1 MSDSDRQILDAFIDN
16 IWIEKGLSQNTLDS
30 YRSDLE
36 QFSSWLEK
44 NNLSY
49 IKTSKKEILS
59 YLSFLFQKGL
69 GSKTVARKLSSLK
82 SFFRYLVFKSI
93 IPNDPSSEV
102 ETPKLLK
109 SIPKSISEKEV
120 EALLAAPDEKTDI
133 GLRDKTMIET
143 LYSCGLRISELT
155 NLELLNLNLRQG
167 VIRVI
172 GKGQKERL
180 VPMGDQLIGLLELYI
195 SSSRKNLLN
204 KRHSD
209 FLFLSTRGQR
219 MTRQSFWHRIKHYC
233 LASGFEPD
241 KISPHV
247 LRHAF
252 ATHLLNNGAD
262 LRVVQLLLGHSDLNT
277 TQIYTE
283 VARQRLK
290 RLHTE
295 HHPRGCLLYTSPSPR
310 DISGSRMPSSA

>member
-49 IKTSKKEILS
+49 LKTSKKEILS

-93 IPNDPSSEV
+93 ISNDPSSEV

-233 LASGFEPD
+233 LASSFEPD

-295 HHPRGCLLYTSPSPR
+295 HHPRG
-310 DISGSRMPSSA
+310 

>member
-1 MSDSDRQILDAFIDN
+1 MSDSDRLVLDAFIDN
-16 IWIEKGLSQNTLDS
+16 IWIEKGLSKNTLES

-36 QFSSWLEK
+36 QFSNWLK
-44 NNLSY
+44 TKDLSFS
-49 IKTSKKEILS
+49 KTAKKDILS
-59 YLSFLFQKGL
+59 YLSFLFESGL

-93 IPNDPSSEV
+93 IQIDPSNDI

-109 SIPKSISEKEV
+109 SIPKSISEKEI
-120 EALLAAPDEKTDI
+120 EKLLDAPDEKTDI

-180 VPMGDQLIGLLELYI
+180 VPMGDQLISLLENYLV
-195 SSSRKNLLN
+195 STRKNFLKKKN
-204 KRHSD
+204 SD
-209 FLFLSTRGQR
+209 FLFLSSRGQK
-219 MTRQSFWHRIKHYC
+219 MTRQSFWHRIKYYC
-233 LASGFEPD
+233 INCGFEPE

-295 HHPRGCLLYTSPSPR
+295 HHPRG
-310 DISGSRMPSSA
+310 

>member
-44 NNLSY
+44 NNLNY

-180 VPMGDQLIGLLELYI
+180 VPMSDQLIGLLELYI

-295 HHPRGCLLYTSPSPR
+295 HHPRG
-310 DISGSRMPSSA
+310 

>member
-120 EALLAAPDEKTDI
+120 EALLAEPDEKTDI

-180 VPMGDQLIGLLELYI
+180 VPMGDQLIDLLELYI

-209 FLFLSTRGQR
+209 FLFLSTRGKR

-295 HHPRGCLLYTSPSPR
+295 HHPRG
-310 DISGSRMPSSA
+310 

>member
-49 IKTSKKEILS
+49 TKTSKKEILS

-209 FLFLSTRGQR
+209 FLFLSARGQR

-295 HHPRGCLLYTSPSPR
+295 HHPRG
-310 DISGSRMPSSA
+310 

>member
-36 QFSSWLEK
+36 QFSTWLEK

-82 SFFRYLVFKSI
+82 SFFRYLVFESI
-93 IPNDPSSEV
+93 ISNDPSSEV

-195 SSSRKNLLN
+195 SSSRKNLLS

-295 HHPRGCLLYTSPSPR
+295 HHPRG
-310 DISGSRMPSSA
+310 

>member
-36 QFSSWLEK
+36 QFSKWLKK

-49 IKTSKKEILS
+49 LKTSKKEILS

-93 IPNDPSSEV
+93 IQNDPSSEV

-180 VPMGDQLIGLLELYI
+180 VPMGDQLIALLELYI

-295 HHPRGCLLYTSPSPR
+295 HHPRG
-310 DISGSRMPSSA
+310 

>member
-180 VPMGDQLIGLLELYI
+180 VPMSDQLIALLELYI
-195 SSSRKNLLN
+195 SSSRKNLLD

-295 HHPRGCLLYTSPSPR
+295 HHPRG
-310 DISGSRMPSSA
+310 

>member
-233 LASGFEPD
+233 LASGFELD

-295 HHPRGCLLYTSPSPR
+295 HHPRG
-310 DISGSRMPSSA
+310 

>member
-36 QFSSWLEK
+36 QFSTWLEK

-204 KRHSD
+204 KRNSD

-295 HHPRGCLLYTSPSPR
+295 HHPRG
-310 DISGSRMPSSA
+310 

>member
-36 QFSSWLEK
+36 QFSTWLEK

-180 VPMGDQLIGLLELYI
+180 VPMGDQLIALLELYI
-195 SSSRKNLLN
+195 SSSRKNLLS

-219 MTRQSFWHRIKHYC
+219 MSRQSFWHRIKHYC

-295 HHPRGCLLYTSPSPR
+295 HHPRG
-310 DISGSRMPSSA
+310 

>member
-36 QFSSWLEK
+36 QFSTWLEK

-49 IKTSKKEILS
+49 LKTSKKEILS

-93 IPNDPSSEV
+93 IRNDPSSEV

-167 VIRVI
+167 VSRVI

-195 SSSRKNLLN
+195 SSSRKNLLS

-295 HHPRGCLLYTSPSPR
+295 HHPRG
-310 DISGSRMPSSA
+310 

>member
-195 SSSRKNLLN
+195 SSSRKNLHN
-204 KRHSD
+204 KRTSD

-219 MTRQSFWHRIKHYC
+219 MTRQSFWPVSY
-233 LASGFEPD
+233 
-241 KISPHV
+241 
-247 LRHAF
+247 
-252 ATHLLNNGAD
+252 THLTLPTI
-262 LRVVQLLLGHSDLNT
+262 LL
-277 TQIYTE
+277 
-283 VARQRLK
+283 V
-290 RLHTE
+290 
-295 HHPRGCLLYTSPSPR
+295 
-310 DISGSRMPSSA
+310 

>member
-1 MSDSDRQILDAFIDN
+1 MSDSDRQIVDAFIDN

-233 LASGFEPD
+233 LASSFEPD

-295 HHPRGCLLYTSPSPR
+295 HHPRG
-310 DISGSRMPSSA
+310 

>member
-36 QFSSWLEK
+36 QFSTWLEK

-93 IPNDPSSEV
+93 ISNDPSSEV

-233 LASGFEPD
+233 LASSFEPD

-295 HHPRGCLLYTSPSPR
+295 HHPRG
-310 DISGSRMPSSA
+310 

>member
-16 IWIEKGLSQNTLDS
+16 IWIEKGLSKNTLDS

-36 QFSSWLEK
+36 QFSKWLKK

-49 IKTSKKEILS
+49 LKTSKKEILS

-295 HHPRGCLLYTSPSPR
+295 HHPRG
-310 DISGSRMPSSA
+310 

>member
-36 QFSSWLEK
+36 QFSIWLEK
-44 NNLSY
+44 NNLTYS
-49 IKTSKKEILS
+49 KTSKKEILS

-93 IPNDPSSEV
+93 ITIDPSSEV
-102 ETPKLLK
+102 ETPKLLR

-120 EALLAAPDEKTDI
+120 EALLAAPDAKTDI

-143 LYSCGLRISELT
+143 LYSCGLRISELI

-180 VPMGDQLIGLLELYI
+180 VPMGDQLVNLLDLYI

-204 KRHSD
+204 NKHSD
-209 FLFLSTRGQR
+209 FLFLSNRGQR

-233 LASGFEPD
+233 LDSGFEPE

-295 HHPRGCLLYTSPSPR
+295 HHPRG
-310 DISGSRMPSSA
+310 

>member
-262 LRVVQLLLGHSDLNT
+262 LRVVQLLRGHSDLNT

-295 HHPRGCLLYTSPSPR
+295 HHPRG
-310 DISGSRMPSSA
+310 

>member
-36 QFSSWLEK
+36 QFCSWLEK

-143 LYSCGLRISELT
+143 LYSCGLRISELI
-155 NLELLNLNLRQG
+155 NLELLDLNLRQG

-180 VPMGDQLIGLLELYI
+180 VPMGDQLIGLLDLYI
-195 SSSRKNLLN
+195 SSSRKNFLN

-295 HHPRGCLLYTSPSPR
+295 HHPRG
-310 DISGSRMPSSA
+310 

>member
-1 MSDSDRQILDAFIDN
+1 MSDSDRLVLDAFIDN
-16 IWIEKGLSQNTLDS
+16 IWIEKGLSKNTLES

-36 QFSSWLEK
+36 QFSNWLK
-44 NNLSY
+44 TKDLSFS
-49 IKTSKKEILS
+49 KTAKKDILS
-59 YLSFLFQKGL
+59 YLSFLFKSGL

-93 IPNDPSSEV
+93 IQIDPSNDIES
-102 ETPKLLK
+102 PKLLK
-109 SIPKSISEKEV
+109 SIPKSISEKEI
-120 EALLAAPDEKTDI
+120 EKLLDAPDEKTDI

-180 VPMGDQLIGLLELYI
+180 VPMGDQLLSLLENYLV
-195 SSSRKNLLN
+195 STRKNFLKKKN
-204 KRHSD
+204 SD
-209 FLFLSTRGQR
+209 FLFLSSRGQK
-219 MTRQSFWHRIKHYC
+219 MTRQSFWHRIKYYC
-233 LASGFEPD
+233 INCGFEPE

-295 HHPRGCLLYTSPSPR
+295 HHPRG
-310 DISGSRMPSSA
+310 

>member
-120 EALLAAPDEKTDI
+120 EALLSAPDEKTDI

-180 VPMGDQLIGLLELYI
+180 VPMGNQLIGLLELYI

-295 HHPRGCLLYTSPSPR
+295 HHPRG
-310 DISGSRMPSSA
+310 

>member
-36 QFSSWLEK
+36 QFSSWLKK
-44 NNLSY
+44 NNLTYS
-49 IKTSKKEILS
+49 KTSKKEILS

-93 IPNDPSSEV
+93 ITIDPSSEV
-102 ETPKLLK
+102 ETPKLLR

-120 EALLAAPDEKTDI
+120 EALLAAPDAKTDI

-143 LYSCGLRISELT
+143 LYSCGLRISELI

-180 VPMGDQLIGLLELYI
+180 VPMGDQLINLLDLYI

-204 KRHSD
+204 NKHSD
-209 FLFLSTRGQR
+209 FLFLSNRGQR

-233 LASGFEPD
+233 LASGFEPE

-295 HHPRGCLLYTSPSPR
+295 HHPRG
-310 DISGSRMPSSA
+310 

>member
-93 IPNDPSSEV
+93 IQNDPSSEV

-109 SIPKSISEKEV
+109 SIPRSISEKEV

-295 HHPRGCLLYTSPSPR
+295 HHPRG
-310 DISGSRMPSSA
+310 

>member
-1 MSDSDRQILDAFIDN
+1 MSDSDRLVLDAFIDN
-16 IWIEKGLSQNTLDS
+16 IWIEKGLSKNTLES

-36 QFSSWLEK
+36 QFSNWL
-44 NNLSY
+44 
-49 IKTSKKEILS
+49 KTKDLNFSKTAKKDILS
-59 YLSFLFQKGL
+59 YLSFLFKSGL

-93 IPNDPSSEV
+93 IQIDPSNDI

-109 SIPKSISEKEV
+109 SIPKSISEKEI
-120 EALLAAPDEKTDI
+120 EKLLDAPDEKTDI

-180 VPMGDQLIGLLELYI
+180 VPMGDQLISLLENYLV
-195 SSSRKNLLN
+195 STRKNFLKKKN
-204 KRHSD
+204 SD
-209 FLFLSTRGQR
+209 FLFLSSRGQK
-219 MTRQSFWHRIKHYC
+219 MTRQSFWHRIKYYC
-233 LASGFEPD
+233 INCGFEPE

-295 HHPRGCLLYTSPSPR
+295 HHPRG
-310 DISGSRMPSSA
+310 

>member
-36 QFSSWLEK
+36 QFSKWLKK

-49 IKTSKKEILS
+49 LKTSKKEILS

-195 SSSRKNLLN
+195 SSSRKNLLD

-295 HHPRGCLLYTSPSPR
+295 HHPRG
-310 DISGSRMPSSA
+310 

>member
-1 MSDSDRQILDAFIDN
+1 MSDSDRLVLDAFIDN
-16 IWIEKGLSQNTLDS
+16 IWIEKGLSKNTLES

-36 QFSSWLEK
+36 QFSNWLK
-44 NNLSY
+44 TKDLSFS
-49 IKTSKKEILS
+49 KTAKKDILS
-59 YLSFLFQKGL
+59 YLSFLFKSGL

-82 SFFRYLVFKSI
+82 SFFRYLVFKSLI
-93 IPNDPSSEV
+93 QIDPSNDIES
-102 ETPKLLK
+102 PKLLK
-109 SIPKSISEKEV
+109 SIPKSISEKEI
-120 EALLAAPDEKTDI
+120 EKLLDAPDEKTDI

-180 VPMGDQLIGLLELYI
+180 VPMGDQLLSLLENYLV
-195 SSSRKNLLN
+195 STRKNFLKKKN
-204 KRHSD
+204 SD
-209 FLFLSTRGQR
+209 FLFLSSRGQK
-219 MTRQSFWHRIKHYC
+219 MTRQSFWHRIKYYC
-233 LASGFEPD
+233 INCGFEPE

-295 HHPRGCLLYTSPSPR
+295 HHPRG
-310 DISGSRMPSSA
+310 

>member
-30 YRSDLE
+30 YKSDLE

-295 HHPRGCLLYTSPSPR
+295 HHPRG
-310 DISGSRMPSSA
+310 

>member
-44 NNLSY
+44 NNLTY

-295 HHPRGCLLYTSPSPR
+295 HHPRG
-310 DISGSRMPSSA
+310 

>member
-1 MSDSDRQILDAFIDN
+1 MSDSDRLVLDAFIDN
-16 IWIEKGLSQNTLDS
+16 IWIEKGLSKNTLES

-36 QFSSWLEK
+36 QFSNWLK
-44 NNLSY
+44 TKDLSFS
-49 IKTSKKEILS
+49 KTAKKDILS
-59 YLSFLFQKGL
+59 YLSFLFKSGL

-93 IPNDPSSEV
+93 IQIDPSNDI

-109 SIPKSISEKEV
+109 SIPKSISEKEI
-120 EALLAAPDEKTDI
+120 EKLLDAPDEKTDI

-180 VPMGDQLIGLLELYI
+180 VPMGDQLISLLENYLV
-195 SSSRKNLLN
+195 SSRKNLLKKKN
-204 KRHSD
+204 SD
-209 FLFLSTRGQR
+209 FLFLSSRGQK
-219 MTRQSFWHRIKHYC
+219 MTRQSFWHRIKYYC
-233 LASGFEPD
+233 INCGFEPE

-295 HHPRGCLLYTSPSPR
+295 HHPRG
-310 DISGSRMPSSA
+310 

>member
-16 IWIEKGLSQNTLDS
+16 IWIEKGLTQNTLDS

-49 IKTSKKEILS
+49 IKTSKKDILS

-180 VPMGDQLIGLLELYI
+180 VPMGDQLIGFLELYI

-295 HHPRGCLLYTSPSPR
+295 HHPRG
-310 DISGSRMPSSA
+310 

>member
-195 SSSRKNLLN
+195 SSSRKNLLD

-219 MTRQSFWHRIKHYC
+219 MSRQSFWHRIKHYC

-295 HHPRGCLLYTSPSPR
+295 HHPRG
-310 DISGSRMPSSA
+310 

>member
-44 NNLSY
+44 NNLTY
-49 IKTSKKEILS
+49 IKTSKKEVLS

-82 SFFRYLVFKSI
+82 SFFRYLVFKSVI
-93 IPNDPSSEV
+93 LSDPSSEV

-109 SIPKSISEKEV
+109 AIPKSISEKEID
-120 EALLAAPDEKTDI
+120 ALLSAPDEKTDI
-133 GLRDKTMIET
+133 GFRDKTMIET
-143 LYSCGLRISELT
+143 LYSCGLRISELI

-180 VPMGDQLIGLLELYI
+180 VPMGDRLISLLELYI
-195 SSSRKNLLN
+195 SSSRKSLLN
-204 KRHSD
+204 KKHSD
-209 FLFLSTRGQR
+209 FVFLSTRGQR

-295 HHPRGCLLYTSPSPR
+295 HHPRG
-310 DISGSRMPSSA
+310 

>member
-36 QFSSWLEK
+36 QFSTWLEK

-93 IPNDPSSEV
+93 IQNDPSSEV

-120 EALLAAPDEKTDI
+120 EALLAAPDEKTDV

-180 VPMGDQLIGLLELYI
+180 VPMGDQLIALLELYI
-195 SSSRKNLLN
+195 SSSRKNLLS

-295 HHPRGCLLYTSPSPR
+295 HHPRG
-310 DISGSRMPSSA
+310 

>member
-1 MSDSDRQILDAFIDN
+1 MSDSDRLVLDAFIDN
-16 IWIEKGLSQNTLDS
+16 IWIEKGLSKNTLES

-36 QFSSWLEK
+36 QFSNWLK
-44 NNLSY
+44 TKDLSFS
-49 IKTSKKEILS
+49 KTAKKDILS
-59 YLSFLFQKGL
+59 YLSFLFKSGL

-93 IPNDPSSEV
+93 IQIDPSNDI
-102 ETPKLLK
+102 ETQKLLK
-109 SIPKSISEKEV
+109 SIPKSISEKEI
-120 EALLAAPDEKTDI
+120 EKLLDAPDEKTDI

-180 VPMGDQLIGLLELYI
+180 VPMGDQLISLLENYLV
-195 SSSRKNLLN
+195 STRKNFLKKKN
-204 KRHSD
+204 SD
-209 FLFLSTRGQR
+209 FLFLSSRGQK
-219 MTRQSFWHRIKHYC
+219 MTRQSFWHRIKYYC
-233 LASGFEPD
+233 INCGFEPE

-295 HHPRGCLLYTSPSPR
+295 HHPRG
-310 DISGSRMPSSA
+310 

>member
-233 LASGFEPD
+233 LASGFESD

-295 HHPRGCLLYTSPSPR
+295 HHPRG
-310 DISGSRMPSSA
+310 

>member
-44 NNLSY
+44 NNLNY

-93 IPNDPSSEV
+93 IPSDPSSEI

-295 HHPRGCLLYTSPSPR
+295 HHPRG
-310 DISGSRMPSSA
+310 

>member
-49 IKTSKKEILS
+49 KKTSKKEILS

-204 KRHSD
+204 RRHSD

-295 HHPRGCLLYTSPSPR
+295 HHPRG
-310 DISGSRMPSSA
+310 

>member
-49 IKTSKKEILS
+49 INTSKKEILS

-233 LASGFEPD
+233 LASDFEPD

-295 HHPRGCLLYTSPSPR
+295 HHPRG
-310 DISGSRMPSSA
+310 

>member
-36 QFSSWLEK
+36 QFSKWLEK

-195 SSSRKNLLN
+195 SSSRKNLLD

-233 LASGFEPD
+233 LASGFEPE

-295 HHPRGCLLYTSPSPR
+295 HHPRG
-310 DISGSRMPSSA
+310 